1 MTAPEKT
8 AHDGRLLEVE
18 YQDPNLN
25 LALDHAIVKLH
36 TGNDPDYLTV
46 RFWRNPNC
54 VVLGRGQTAREEV
67 DLDFCRENHI
77 AVCRRVSGGGT
88 VYQDQGNLNVSL
100 FLPREATTGCL
111 GVHGACSELT
121 DIIADSLR
129 ANGAPRIE
137 RVGPYNIFSG
147 GSKVS
152 GAASYITKTSLLHH
166 ATLLISADLERLEG
180 SIIHHS
186 PPYKRGASKYSPTR
200 NLSNLDINQWKKT
213 LTAMVSK
220 RFGTE
225 IKAGGVK
232 EEEATLAGELLTSTY
247 SSKSWVMGI

>member
-54 VVLGRGQTAREEV
+54 VVLGRGQATSEEV

-77 AVCRRVSGGGT
+77 TVCRRVSGGGT

-100 FLPREATTGCL
+100 FLPRETTTDLHGI
-111 GVHGACSELT
+111 HGACSELT
-121 DIIADSLR
+121 DIIAESLR
-129 ANGAPRIE
+129 ANCAQRIE
-137 RVGPYNIFSG
+137 RVGTYNIFSEG
-147 GSKVS
+147 GKVS

-166 ATLLISADLERLEG
+166 ATLLISADLKLLEG
-180 SIIHHS
+180 SLIHHR
-186 PPYKRGASKYSPTR
+186 PPLKRGASRYSPTC
-200 NLSNLDINQWKKT
+200 NLSNLDAKKWKET
-213 LTAMVSK
+213 FVALVSK
-220 RFGTE
+220 RFCTE
-225 IKAGGVK
+225 IRAGEIS
-232 EEEATLAGELLTSTY
+232 EEEATLAVELLASTY
-247 SSKSWVMGI
+247 SRHSWIMG